1 MDKFTNV
8 TTLLSSQDLRKLKTL
23 SFISGLKQSDV
34 IRVLIEVTF
43 HLEKQFQGEL
53 FTDTIQPL
61 VTYAPEK
68 DIKAFYLLLNSLY
81 ERANVKDIYTK
92 NPPQHKFLNR
102 KPNTAKHKIIKRS
115 VSEKKRSVVSH

>member
-1 MDKFTNV
+1 MDKFTNI
-8 TTLLSSQDLRKLKTL
+8 TTPLSPQDLRKLKTL

-102 KPNTAKHKIIKRS
+102 VPNSVKHKIIKRS